1 MRWVFRILG
10 VIVAVVVL
18 AVAALFIIPSE
29 RIARMVTEQFSAA
42 TGRSLTIS
50 GEVSPTI
57 YPVLGVRA
65 GGIALANAD
74 WSEAGPMLTAEQL
87 SVGVQ
92 LIPLLSGSIE
102 IEEVVITSPR
112 VLLERRAD
120 GRANWQF
127 ETAAASEPAATTTDG
142 QSQQPAQ
149 AASSGLS
156 RISLARG
163 VLSDASVQFTD
174 ALSGQSVSITQLDLT
189 VALDGDTGRA
199 QLSGDAQVNGQALT
213 FEAGSGDLNRM
224 ISGQV
229 EAIALATTIGDVD
242 LSFDGRA
249 GLSPLTLDGAAR
261 LQAPRLDPVF
271 NLIGQPTPSLPGNL
285 GRNLAF
291 AGDVTLTPDGAGAV
305 FLRNAT
311 ATLGGNA
318 LALEA
323 DLALGAPINLTARI
337 TGGALDFS
345 SLTSGGAASTG
356 GGTAPAV
363 TTSGWPRTNIDVS
376 GLAAANAN
384 IAVSA
389 QSLNLGVVRLGAI
402 DATAVLDRSR
412 LVTTLRQVS
421 AYNGSITGEVV
432 VNGRGG
438 LSLGGNIRANGV
450 ALQPLLQDL
459 ADQDRLIGTANVG
472 LQYLAVGNSMDALM
486 RSLSGSAS
494 VAVGQG
500 ELLGLDLAGMLRN
513 FDASFRGEGS
523 KTVFNGITATAA
535 IANGV
540 ASNSDLVFDAPLVK
554 ATGQGTVDIGSQSMN
569 YRFTPVAQTGGAGI
583 AIPVIIEG
591 PWRDLSFRPDLEG
604 LVNQN
609 LAEEREALEREVRER
624 AEEAL
629 QRELGVDVD
638 AAGGNVEQAVRD
650 RVDQQADELR
660 NQVEDQLREGLGRL
674 LGGN

>member
-1 MRWVFRILG
+1 MRCIFRLLG
-10 VIVAVVVL
+10 VIVAVIVL
-18 AVAALFIIPSE
+18 AIAALFIIPSE
-29 RIARMVTEQFSAA
+29 RIARIVTEQFTAA
-42 TGRSLTIS
+42 TGRALTIS
-50 GEVSPTI
+50 GDVSPTI

-65 GGIALANAD
+65 GGISLANAD
-74 WSEAGPMLTAEQL
+74 WSSAGPMLTADEL

-102 IEEVVITSPR
+102 IEEVVITAPR

-120 GRANWQF
+120 GRANWEFQT
-127 ETAAASEPAATTTDG
+127 TAAPATTTP
-142 QSQQPAQ
+142 QTP
-149 AASSGLS
+149 AASSGGLP

-163 VLSDASVQFTD
+163 VLSNASVQFND
-174 ALSGQSVSITQLDLT
+174 ALSGQSVSVTGLDLN
-189 VALDGDTGRA
+189 VALDGGSGQA
-199 QLSGDAQVNGQALT
+199 QLSGDAVVNGQALS
-213 FEAGSGDLNRM
+213 FEANSGDLNRL
-224 ISGQV
+224 IAGQV
-229 EAIALATTIGDVD
+229 EAIALAANVGGVEV
-242 LSFDGRA
+242 SFDGRA
-249 GLSPLTLDGAAR
+249 GLTPFTLEGAAQ

-285 GRNLAF
+285 GRDLAF
-291 AGDVTLTPDGAGAV
+291 AGNVTLTPDGAGRV
-305 FLRNAT
+305 FLRGAS

-318 LALEA
+318 LGLEA
-323 DLALGAPINLTARI
+323 DVALGSPLSLTARI

-345 SLTSGGAASTG
+345 SLTSGGSASTSG
-356 GGTAPAV
+356 STTPTVTA
-363 TTSGWPRTNIDVS
+363 TGWPTSNIDVS

-384 IAVSA
+384 IALTA
-389 QSLNLGVVRLGAI
+389 QSLNLGIVRLGALDI
-402 DATAVLDRSR
+402 TAVLDRSR

-421 AYNGSITGEVV
+421 AYEGSITGEIV

-450 ALQPLLQDL
+450 AMQPLLQDL
-459 ADQDRLIGTANVG
+459 ADQDRLIGIANVD

-486 RSLSGSAS
+486 RSLSGNAS
-494 VAVGQG
+494 VSIGQG

-523 KTVFNGITATAA
+523 KTVFNGITATAS

-540 ASNSDLVFDAPLVK
+540 ASNSDLLFDAPLVN
-554 ATGQGTVDIGSQSMN
+554 ASGQGTVNIGAQSMN

-591 PWRDLSFRPDLEG
+591 PWSDLSFRPDLEA

-609 LAEEREALEREVRER
+609 LAQEREALERQVREQ
-624 AEEAL
+624 AEQAL
-629 QRELGVDVD
+629 QRELGVDVE

-674 LGGN
+674 LGGGN

>member
-1 MRWVFRILG
+1 MRWIFRILG
-10 VIVAVVVL
+10 VIVAVIVL

-29 RIARMVTEQFSAA
+29 RIARIVTEQFTAA
-42 TGRSLTIS
+42 TGRALTIS

-65 GGIALANAD
+65 GGISLANAD
-74 WSEAGPMLTAEQL
+74 WSANGPMLTAQEL

-92 LIPLLSGSIE
+92 LMPLLSGTIE
-102 IEEVVITSPR
+102 IEEVVITAPR
-112 VLLERRAD
+112 VRLERRAD
-120 GRANWQF
+120 GRANWEF
-127 ETAAASEPAATTTDG
+127 EATSSTTPPTSTDTTQTTD
-142 QSQQPAQ
+142 
-149 AASSGLS
+149 SSPGGLP

-163 VLSDASVQFTD
+163 VLSDASVQFSD
-174 ALSGQSVSITQLDLT
+174 AVSGQSVSVTGLDLT
-189 VALDGDTGRA
+189 VALDGDSGQA
-199 QLSGDAQVNGQALT
+199 QLSGDAQVNGQALS
-213 FEAGSGDLNRM
+213 FNANSGDLNRM
-224 ISGQV
+224 IAGQV
-229 EAIALATTIGDVD
+229 EAIALAANIGGVE

-249 GLSPLTLDGAAR
+249 GLTPLTLDGAAR

-271 NLIGQPTPSLPGNL
+271 NLIGQPAPSLPGNL
-285 GRNLAF
+285 GRDLAF
-291 AGDVTLTPDGAGAV
+291 AGNVTLTPDGAGAV
-305 FLRNAT
+305 FLRSAT

-318 LALEA
+318 LGLEA
-323 DLALGAPINLTARI
+323 DIALGSPINLTARI

-345 SLTSGGAASTG
+345 SLTSGGAASTSG
-356 GGTAPAV
+356 STAPAV
-363 TTSGWPRTNIDVS
+363 TTSGWPRSNIDVS

-384 IAVSA
+384 IALTA
-389 QSLNLGVVRLGAI
+389 QSLNLGVIRLGAI
-402 DATAVLDRSR
+402 DTTAVLDRSR

-421 AYNGSITGEVV
+421 AYNGSITGELV

-438 LSLGGNIRANGV
+438 LSLGGNIRARGV
-450 ALQPLLQDL
+450 AMQPLLQDL
-459 ADQDRLIGTANVG
+459 ADQDRLIGTANVA

-494 VAVGQG
+494 VDIGQG

-523 KTVFNGITATAA
+523 KTVFNGITATAS

-540 ASNSDLVFDAPLVK
+540 ASNSDLVFDAPLVS
-554 ATGQGTVDIGSQSMN
+554 ASGQGTVDIGNQALD

-591 PWRDLSFRPDLEG
+591 PWRDLSFRPDLEA

-609 LAEEREALEREVRER
+609 LAEEREALERQVREQ
-624 AEEAL
+624 AEQAL
-629 QRELGVDVD
+629 QRELGVNVE